1 MKVVQALYQFSIL
14 GGDVTKQLLL
24 LLIVLD
30 LVRGP
35 EGLAQ
40 LCGRHGRAQLRG
52 RHGRAQLR
60 GRHGRAQLRGRHG
73 RTQALTTCRHNKGN
87 VRVDVNLKYKLK
99 DWYKTIVTWYI
110 NKHFQ

>member
-1 MKVVQALYQFSIL
+1 MEVAQASYQFSIL
-14 GGDVTKQLLL
+14 GGDVSKQLLL

-30 LVRGP
+30 LVGGP

-40 LCGRHGRAQLRG
+40 LRGRHGRAQLRG
-52 RHGRAQLR
+52 HHGRTQLR

-87 VRVDVNLKYKLK
+87 VRVDIYLKYKLR
-99 DWYKTIVTWYI
+99 DWYKTIVTCYI
-110 NKHFQ
+110 LVK